1 MDLLA
6 NFNDLEECL
15 ISDDLF
21 ENYFNYFLSLPVRNT
36 FSLQYNRLSGEFTL
50 TDSHELDTKESS
62 RLGLSEEDRERVI
75 KWAESERLPYFM
87 RSDIYRELL
96 LCKFLIAPLEMN
108 TDLIDYWEPFSA
120 DLASTLGCHPGV
132 SRHTY
137 TSWTTDLSTYDDE
150 TESSY
155 DYNSEKNSKSTPIN
169 SNQSNDE
176 TPNIVNESLSYESF
190 DTLKSERRRSRE
202 YSKYFKTR

>member
-21 ENYFNYFLSLPVRNT
+21 ENYFNFFLSLPV
-36 FSLQYNRLSGEFTL
+36 FSLKLQYNRLSGEFTL
-50 TDSHELDTKESS
+50 TDSYELAIKESP

-87 RSDIYRELL
+87 RSDTYRELL
-96 LCKFLIAPLEMN
+96 LCKSLVAPLELN
-108 TDLIDYWEPFSA
+108 SDLIDYWEPFSA
-120 DLASTLGCHPGV
+120 DLASTLDCHAGI

-137 TSWTTDLSTYDDE
+137 TSWTTDLSNYDDE

-155 DYNSEKNSKSTPIN
+155 DYSSEKVSVFCLI
-169 SNQSNDE
+169 QVY
-176 TPNIVNESLSYESF
+176 I
-190 DTLKSERRRSRE
+190 
-202 YSKYFKTR
+202 